1 MTIQDNIEL
10 ALKKLNINSKINYA
24 GRTDAGVH
32 ALNQSID
39 FFIPNYWQNIE
50 KLKFSLNN
58 ILNPNINIKIIRFV
72 SNDFHSRFNATK
84 RSYRYIITNQY
95 TPFNYN
101 YTLYKKD
108 LNIELLKKAIKLFEG
123 EHNFEYFHKK
133 GSEVN
138 HFIRKIYKSSII
150 LHKNYIII
158 RFIGNGF
165 LRSQIRM
172 MVQFL
177 LDISDRKYTIKDLKK
192 QLEKKDKINTKLVIA
207 NGLYFERVWYENI
220 NN

>member
-10 ALKKLNINSKINYA
+10 AIKKLNINSKINYA

-138 HFIRKIYKSSII
+138 HFIREIYKSDII
-150 LHKNYIII
+150 LHKNYTII

-192 QLEKKDKINTKLVIA
+192 QLEKKDKINTKLVLA
-207 NGLYFERVWYENI
+207 NGLYFERVWYENL

>member
-10 ALKKLNINSKINYA
+10 AIKKLNINSKINYA

-138 HFIRKIYKSSII
+138 HFIREIYKSDII
-150 LHKNYIII
+150 LHKNYTII

-192 QLEKKDKINTKLVIA
+192 QLEKKDKINTKLVLA
-207 NGLYFERVWYENI
+207 NGLYFERVWYEHI

>member
-10 ALKKLNINSKINYA
+10 AIKKLNINSKINYA

-138 HFIRKIYKSSII
+138 HFIREIYKSDII
-150 LHKNYIII
+150 LHKNYTII

-192 QLEKKDKINTKLVIA
+192 QLEKKDKINTKLVLA

>member
-1 MTIQDNIEL
+1 M
-10 ALKKLNINSKINYA
+10 
-24 GRTDAGVH
+24 H

-39 FFIPNYWQNIE
+39 FFIPSYWNNLE
-50 KLKFSLNN
+50 KLKFSLNK
-58 ILNPNINIKIIRFV
+58 ILNPNIHIKIIKFV
-72 SNDFHSRFNATK
+72 PHNFHSRFNATK

-95 TPFNYN
+95 TPFNAN
-101 YTLYKKD
+101 YTLYKKN
-108 LNIELLKKAIKLFEG
+108 LNIELLKKAIKTFNG
-123 EHNFEYFHKK
+123 EHNFEYFHKR

-138 HFIRKIYKSSII
+138 HFVRKIYKSDII
-150 LHKNYIII
+150 LYKNYTII

-172 MVQFL
+172 MTQFL
-177 LDISDRKYTIKDLKK
+177 LDISDNIYTIKDLKK
-192 QLEKKDKINTKLVIA
+192 QLEREDKINTNLAPA